1 MASPPVLDFAAL
13 LAPIGGNT
21 PAGVDWRGAPSP
33 NSIYYAI
40 KDARSAARA
49 AERQL
54 AMGDDDEGVKPDW
67 KPVLL
72 HGTKAIA
79 MRSKDLELVAYMI
92 EALAR
97 LHGFA
102 GVRDGFRLAREL
114 IEKYWDHLYPL
125 PDEEGLETRVGPLTG
140 LNGDDA
146 EGTLIAPLTRIPLT
160 EGRDAGPFA
169 FFHYQAVNAL
179 RQIQDEEIRDKK
191 IRAGAL
197 APAAFDTAVRETSG
211 PFVVNLVEDISAAG
225 EEFARLDAVLQEKCG
240 AKAPP
245 TSAIRTALVNC
256 LDAVK
261 FFGRD
266 KLAAQAAAPAPP
278 GNAPTASAPA
288 PALEAVATAVGD
300 IRTRDDALQAL
311 LKVAEFF
318 RRNEP
323 HTPVSYSI
331 EQAVRWG
338 RMSLPELLRELIP
351 DESSKQQLFKQVGIR
366 EESSS

>member
-1 MASPPVLDFAAL
+1 LRGGASAK
-13 LAPIGGNT
+13 
-21 PAGVDWRGAPSP
+21 PSP

-49 AERQL
+49 AERQI
-54 AMGDDDEGVKPDW
+54 AMGDDDAKADW
-67 KPVLL
+67 KPVLM
-72 HGTKAIA
+72 HGNKAIA

-92 EALAR
+92 EALVR

-102 GVRDGFRLAREL
+102 GLRDGVRLAREL

-146 EGTLIAPLTRIPLT
+146 EGTLIAPIARIPLT

-169 FFHYQAVNAL
+169 YYHYQAVNAL
-179 RQIQDEEIRDKK
+179 RQIVDDEAREKK

-197 APAAFDTAVRETSG
+197 APATFDAAVRDTSAA
-211 PFVVNLVEDISAAG
+211 FLVNLVEDLTQTQQ
-225 EEFARLDAVLQEKCG
+225 EFAQLAAVLEEKCG
-240 AKAPP
+240 DKAPP
-245 TSAIRTALVNC
+245 TSAIKAAIGNC

-261 FFGRD
+261 FIGRD
-266 KLAAQAAAPAPP
+266 KLAA
-278 GNAPTASAPA
+278 SAPA
-288 PALEAVATAVGD
+288 AAAADLPTTDAGGQPAAQAATVATAVGD
-300 IRTRDDALQAL
+300 IRNRDDALRAL

-338 RMSLPELLRELIP
+338 RMSLPELLHELIP
-351 DESSKQQLFKQVGIR
+351 DESSKKQMFKQVGIR